1 MHRFIPLLCI
11 ATIVLSCPQC
21 VFAQDREQA
30 ITVYS
35 NGLGLVRD
43 MRTIELPRG
52 RSTVTIPQVAAEI
65 DPTSVRIQSL
75 TAPEELS
82 ILEQR
87 YTYDIVTGNLILA
100 GYLNQD
106 IQLIIGDSD
115 IPVTGR
121 LLHADRD
128 QLTLQLE
135 DGRVEII
142 RREVIQ
148 RISLPA
154 LPEDLVMTPT
164 LTWLLDNN
172 RKAGMHRLE
181 ITYLTGGLTW
191 HAEYTALMNETNT
204 EMTLSGWATIDNR
217 SGATYDNASITLV
230 AGDPNRVS
238 SPQPMM
244 ARKSMMQMER
254 ANAAPQFNEQN
265 LFEYHTY
272 TLDRR
277 ATIVDKASVQ
287 LTLFKDTTGNISKQ
301 YVYDGMM
308 APQGVQTRIRFQN
321 KENMGFGKPIPRGT
335 IRLYQ
340 QDAQGKPQFVGEDR
354 VNDLPRDETVY
365 LTVGRAFDLA
375 GERIQTNS
383 RALSKRS
390 REEQIRVVLRNH
402 TDEDVS
408 IRVVEHLNNQTWSIS
423 ESSNP
428 YERLNAHTIEFN
440 VPVQTDGEVEVTYTV
455 VYRW

>member
-1 MHRFIPLLCI
+1 
-11 ATIVLSCPQC
+11 
-21 VFAQDREQA
+21 
-30 ITVYS
+30 
-35 NGLGLVRD
+35 
-43 MRTIELPRG
+43 MRTIELSRG
-52 RSTVTIPQVAAEI
+52 RSTVTISQVAAEI

-154 LPEDLVMTPT
+154 LPEDLVTTPT
-164 LTWLLDNN
+164 LTWLLDNK

-238 SPQPMM
+238 SPQPRM
-244 ARKSMMQMER
+244 ARKSMMQLER

-308 APQGVQTRIRFQN
+308 APQDVQTRIRFQN

-354 VNDLPRDETVY
+354 VKDLPRDETVY

>member
-154 LPEDLVMTPT
+154 LPEDLVTTPT

-244 ARKSMMQMER
+244 ARKSMMQLER

-354 VNDLPRDETVY
+354 VKDLARDETVY

-383 RALSKRS
+383 HALSKRS
-390 REEQIRVVLRNH
+390 REEQIRIVLRNH

>member
-1 MHRFIPLLCI
+1 
-11 ATIVLSCPQC
+11 
-21 VFAQDREQA
+21 
-30 ITVYS
+30 
-35 NGLGLVRD
+35 

-244 ARKSMMQMER
+244 ARKSMMQLER

-265 LFEYHTY
+265 LFEYHSY

-354 VNDLPRDETVY
+354 VKDLPRDETVY

>member
-244 ARKSMMQMER
+244 ARKSMMQLER

-354 VNDLPRDETVY
+354 VKDLPRDETVY

-455 VYRW
+455 LYRW

>member
-1 MHRFIPLLCI
+1 
-11 ATIVLSCPQC
+11 
-21 VFAQDREQA
+21 
-30 ITVYS
+30 
-35 NGLGLVRD
+35 

-244 ARKSMMQMER
+244 ARKSMMQLER

-354 VNDLPRDETVY
+354 VKDLPRDETVY

-455 VYRW
+455 LYRW

>member
-244 ARKSMMQMER
+244 ARKSMMQLER

-354 VNDLPRDETVY
+354 VKDLPRDETVY

-428 YERLNAHTIEFN
+428 YERLNAHTIEFI

>member
-82 ILEQR
+82 ILEQL

-154 LPEDLVMTPT
+154 LPEDLVTTPT

-204 EMTLSGWATIDNR
+204 KMTLFGWATIDNR

>member
-1 MHRFIPLLCI
+1 
-11 ATIVLSCPQC
+11 
-21 VFAQDREQA
+21 
-30 ITVYS
+30 
-35 NGLGLVRD
+35 

-82 ILEQR
+82 ILEQL

-354 VNDLPRDETVY
+354 VKDLPRDETVY

-390 REEQIRVVLRNH
+390 REEQIRIVLRNH